1 MNENKRYNSNYFEE
15 MFEDLNTYINSN
27 EDNKIELVKA
37 KQNYFKITGKINDED
52 TDFSNRMNA
61 FLLWFMFDWK
71 LSSTKQ
77 SLFDGY
83 LESLKI
89 EDKDNKYKSM
99 SVQKDHLHTLFSFI
113 KIKNDKVIIKDI
125 FNSVKYTID
134 DDNYLFGINKKT
146 IFESRLFNINNI
158 QYLSNYLIIHP
169 NETKKDILK
178 AINNIRKKG
187 LSKKDFLIKL
197 HSFHTK
203 WKRYRNI
210 NIKSIYHFDMSIP
223 AAK

>member
-1 MNENKRYNSNYFEE
+1 MNENKRYNANEFEY
-15 MFEDLNTYINSN
+15 MFESLNTYINSR
-27 EDNKIELVKA
+27 EDNKRELIKA
-37 KQNYFKITGKINDED
+37 KQDYFDTTGKINDKD
-52 TDFSNRMNA
+52 TDYSNRMNA

-89 EDKDNKYKSM
+89 EDKDNIYKSM

-113 KIKNDKVIIKDI
+113 KFKNDKVVIKDI
-125 FNSVKYTID
+125 FSSVKYTID
-134 DDNYLFGINKKT
+134 DTNYLFGLSKKS

-158 QYLSNYLIIHP
+158 QYLSNYLIVHP
-169 NETKKDILK
+169 YETKKDILK
-178 AINNIRKKG
+178 AINNIRKKE
-187 LSKKDFLIKL
+187 LNRKDFFIKL

-210 NIKSIYHFDMSIP
+210 NIKSIYHFDKSIP